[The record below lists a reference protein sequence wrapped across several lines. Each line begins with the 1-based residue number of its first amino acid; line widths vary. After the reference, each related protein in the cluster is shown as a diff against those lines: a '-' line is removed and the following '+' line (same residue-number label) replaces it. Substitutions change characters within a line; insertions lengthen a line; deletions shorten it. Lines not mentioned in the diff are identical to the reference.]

1 MRQLISKCTVAL
13 LEGLLI
19 NILILVVALVV
30 LDKATDLTIDNA
42 VKVADVTG
50 SGKTTT
56 GFILVA
62 FCTSLPA
69 LSVSI
74 FSALTD
80 KMSVAI
86 GNALGSNIV
95 NICLILGVCLLL
107 VALRKLGGVKLLTS
121 MAKEEIGSLYFGL
134 FVGSAIPLA
143 LIYIGYAGWV
153 IGVILLAIF
162 GIYTYR
168 LIKVKAI
175 VEEELDLDVGQR
187 QNLSKHTS
195 LALLSAAAVV
205 AISYF
210 VVDSASY
217 IATGVG
223 LPPVIIGGTVVAFGT
238 SMPVLMASIR
248 AIRRKQV
255 DMALGN
261 IVGTCYVNTTLILG
275 ASLVVSPLRVDMGAF
290 SSLVM
295 FSVIANLFLWYF
307 LANEKIGWREGVV
320 LLFMY
325 FLFLTISLGGYKP

>member
-1 MRQLISKCTVAL
+1 
-13 LEGLLI
+13 LEGPLI

-30 LDKATDLTIDNA
+30 LDKASDSTIDNA

-50 SGKTTT
+50 SGKTTI

-80 KMSVAI
+80 RMGVAI
-86 GNALGSNIV
+86 GNVLGSNIV
-95 NICLILGVCLLL
+95 NICLILGICLVL
-107 VALRKLGGVKLLTS
+107 VALRKLGGAKLLTS
-121 MAKEEIGSLYFGL
+121 IAKEEIGSLYFGL

-153 IGVILLAIF
+153 IGVILLAVF
-162 GIYTYR
+162 GIYIYQLVR
-168 LIKVKAI
+168 VKTI
-175 VEEELDLDVGQR
+175 LEGELDLDVEQR
-187 QNLSKHTS
+187 RSMGRYAS
-195 LALLSAAAVV
+195 FALLSAAAVV
-205 AISYF
+205 VISYF

-217 IATGVG
+217 IAISVG
-223 LPPVIIGGTVVAFGT
+223 IAPIVIGGTVVALGT
-238 SMPVLMASIR
+238 SIPVLMASIR
-248 AIRRKQV
+248 AIRRKHV
-255 DMALGN
+255 DRALGN
-261 IVGTCYVNTTLILG
+261 IVGACFINTTLILG
-275 ASLVVSPLRVDMGAF
+275 ASLVVTPLEVDMGAF

-325 FLFLTISLGGYKP
+325 FLFLTISLGGFKP